1 VDFTARFVSGTL
13 TPPGNDSVLL
23 EAVLEVMDC
32 SLTYRRRYL
41 THLEAHAVAD
51 LLLADETN
59 PRGVAFQLAQL
70 DQHLEALPREN
81 SQPDRNR
88 DRRTLLK
95 LRTTIQLADLME
107 VCNMPFDQPRK
118 ALKSLLAEVND
129 QVALLADA
137 IARLYFSHAEFSRE
151 LGEVSQES
159 T

>member
-1 VDFTARFVSGTL
+1 
-13 TPPGNDSVLL
+13 
-23 EAVLEVMDC
+23 
-32 SLTYRRRYL
+32 
-41 THLEAHAVAD
+41 
-51 LLLADETN
+51 
-59 PRGVAFQLAQL
+59 VAFQLAQL

-118 ALKSLLAEVND
+118 ALKSLLADVND